1 MCTVHESLKKNY
13 FNQLVIKIIH
23 TCLSLS
29 LISSLNIS
37 LKLTLSLRPLTLS
50 TPISLRPTPPS
61 ASDPCRRSECLL
73 VDVLACR
80 PSSPTWLECLLV
92 VGFFF
97 FFPAMVCWWWWWW
110 WWWMWLWPWLR
121 EKIGDLG
128 FFFPTAMDCWW
139 WWWWLW
145 LWLMVEVIVVG
156 AVDVF
161 LDSGIYYFIV
171 VVIIFYCDV
180 YIILLCWK
188 LK

>member
-97 FFPAMVCWWWWWW
+97 FSCYGLVVVVVVVVVDVVVVVAE
-110 WWWMWLWPWLR
+110 
-121 EKIGDLG
+121 EKDWRFGL
-128 FFFPTAMDCWW
+128 FFFLLLWTGGGGGGGGGGGYDYGWW
-139 WWWWLW
+139 
-145 LWLMVEVIVVG
+145 
-156 AVDVF
+156 
-161 LDSGIYYFIV
+161 
-171 VVIIFYCDV
+171 
-180 YIILLCWK
+180 
-188 LK
+188 